1 MEFPKKY
8 HVSPDPTENSLIEY
22 LENAK
27 TGISAACTLIE
38 RAKIVFMEDFDA
50 SKDVDRYAYETAD
63 DLMRRLSEI
72 KDELKR
78 HENLLVMRH
87 RHNKSLREMESWPK
101 FEAVNNGEE

>member
-38 RAKIVFMEDFDA
+38 RAKNILMEDFDI
-50 SKDVDRYAYETAD
+50 SKEMDRYAYETAD

-78 HENLLVMRH
+78 HENLLVWRH
-87 RHNKSLREMESWPK
+87 RHNGSLKGKGSWPK
-101 FEAVNNGEE
+101 FEAFNNGE